1 MLESDHSSKELQRRR
16 SRRRSA
22 TPPPPPQPPKRNES
36 PESQR
41 FSTGQGGKREEI
53 RREDPR
59 RDNIRREN
67 SRREDPRREDPR
79 QERLERDRSQRRMP
93 DASSNMARDP
103 RAAASIG
110 VQSRNGQV
118 GEQAPIPP
126 GRSSSRPTTNQPTRS
141 RQPRE
146 KRERRP
152 ASPFVHIVRL
162 LILGVGIGAIAGT
175 FLSVWNPAINRP
187 AAVTQLHTTTASAAE
202 VDHNVGRSPTA
213 LPKGQELTA
222 LTAKVVPLTQGLK
235 ELTPGVFLI
244 DLDSGDYFTLNGT
257 SSFSAASMI
266 KVPVLVALFQEVDAG
281 RVHLGDKLVLQ
292 PGDIGEGSGDMQ
304 YAPIGSEYTVLET
317 ITNMITISDNTAT
330 NLIVR
335 RLGGIEQV
343 NQHFRQWGMQQ
354 TVLRKSLPD
363 LEGSNTTSPKE
374 LATLLSMVSQG
385 EILSMKSRDRALEI
399 MRHTVSDTLLP
410 SSLGEGATIAHKT
423 GDIGTLVGDT
433 GIIDMPNGKR
443 YAITAMVKRPFND
456 SRAQDLIRQIAAT
469 VYDYLNQSTGGQ
481 SATQTSP
488 AIEPAAPTGTAS
500 PSADSISGDR
510 TTPDAAPSGSVPDS
524 VPASTIPGNGAMLTQ
539 PTSR

>member
-1 MLESDHSSKELQRRR
+1 MSDANLGLAHDSRSTASTGVSTR
-16 SRRRSA
+16 SRS
-22 TPPPPPQPPKRNES
+22 
-36 PESQR
+36 
-41 FSTGQGGKREEI
+41 
-53 RREDPR
+53 
-59 RDNIRREN
+59 
-67 SRREDPRREDPR
+67 
-79 QERLERDRSQRRMP
+79 
-93 DASSNMARDP
+93 
-103 RAAASIG
+103 
-110 VQSRNGQV
+110 GQV
-118 GEQAPIPP
+118 GDQAPIPP
-126 GRSSSRPTTNQPTRS
+126 GRSPSRPTASHPTRS

-152 ASPFVHIVRL
+152 ASPFVHILRL

-187 AAVTQLHTTTASAAE
+187 ASVAQIHTTTANAAE
-202 VDHNVGRSPTA
+202 VEHNIGRSPTA
-213 LPKGQELTA
+213 LPKGHELTA
-222 LTAKVVPLTQGLK
+222 LTAKVVPLTQGLQ

-266 KVPVLVALFQEVDAG
+266 KVPVLVALFQEIDAG

-292 PGDIGEGSGDMQ
+292 QGDIGEGSGDMQ

-343 NQHFRQWGMQQ
+343 NQHFRQWGLQQ
-354 TVLRKSLPD
+354 TVLRKLLPD
-363 LEGSNTTSPKE
+363 LEGTNTTSPKE

-456 SRAQDLIRQIAAT
+456 SRAQDLIRQVAAT
-469 VYDYLNQSTGGQ
+469 VYDYLNQSAGGQ
-481 SATQTSP
+481 SSATQTSP
-488 AIEPAAPTGTAS
+488 AIEPAADPTGVAS
-500 PSADSISGDR
+500 PNADSASGDR
-510 TTPDAAPSGSVPDS
+510 TSPDNSPDAASSGAVPDS
-524 VPASTIPGNGAMLTQ
+524 VPNSAPASTIPGNGAMLTQ
-539 PTSR
+539 PAR

>member
-1 MLESDHSSKELQRRR
+1 
-16 SRRRSA
+16 
-22 TPPPPPQPPKRNES
+22 
-36 PESQR
+36 
-41 FSTGQGGKREEI
+41 
-53 RREDPR
+53 
-59 RDNIRREN
+59 
-67 SRREDPRREDPR
+67 
-79 QERLERDRSQRRMP
+79 MP
-93 DASSNMARDP
+93 DASSEARDP
-103 RAAASIG
+103 RSTAPIG
-110 VQSRNGQV
+110 IQTRSRNGQT
-118 GEQAPIPP
+118 GDQATAPP
-126 GRSSSRPTTNQPTRS
+126 RRSSSRPTANQPTRS

-152 ASPFVHIVRL
+152 ASPLVHILRL

-187 AAVTQLHTTTASAAE
+187 AAVAQIHTTTASAAE
-202 VDHNVGRSPTA
+202 VDHTAGRSPTA

-235 ELTPGVFLI
+235 DLTPGVFLI

-257 SSFSAASMI
+257 ASFSAASMI
-266 KVPVLVALFQEVDAG
+266 KVPVLVALFQEIDAG
-281 RVHLGDKLVLQ
+281 RVHLSDKLVLQ
-292 PGDIGEGSGDMQ
+292 QGDIGDGSGDMQ

-354 TVLRKSLPD
+354 TVLRKPLPD
-363 LEGSNTTSPKE
+363 LEGTNTTSPKE

-456 SRAQDLIRQIAAT
+456 SRAQDLIRQVAAT
-469 VYDYLNQSTGGQ
+469 VYDYLNQSAGGQ
-481 SATQTSP
+481 ASATQAAPSL
-488 AIEPAAPTGTAS
+488 EPAADPTGTSS
-500 PSADSISGDR
+500 PSADSTSGDR
-510 TTPDAAPSGSVPDS
+510 TSPDRTSPSISPEAAPSGAVPDS

-539 PTSR
+539 PAR